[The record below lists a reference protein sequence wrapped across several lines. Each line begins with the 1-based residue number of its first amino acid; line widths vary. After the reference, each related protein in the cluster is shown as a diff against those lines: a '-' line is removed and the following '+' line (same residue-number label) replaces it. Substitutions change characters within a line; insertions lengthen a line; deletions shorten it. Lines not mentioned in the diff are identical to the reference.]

1 MKYRTRKS
9 LVAFAL
15 VVALGLGT
23 SSAQAACLS
32 KREIQDAVSSGQIK
46 SLDTVL
52 SEAGIGS
59 NQEVLN
65 VQVCDNG
72 GQLVYIIG
80 VLSPDGQAQNLTLSA
95 Q

>member
-1 MKYRTRKS
+1 MQYRSRKS

-15 VVALGLGT
+15 VAALGLGM